1 MKLRIFAL
9 AIAMLMI
16 TAALV
21 GCSSSGNNKAVDYQG
36 EYDVP
41 QPKPL
46 TEEEITLV
54 ALQVTV
60 PENSPYEAHKID
72 YELYTEVS
80 DGSETSLDMKGDE
93 SIDIEAYTEY
103 ANKCNLE
110 DRKVSDAAIEKI
122 VVAVYGKDNYLFKF
136 GGDKKIV
143 LDDGRYGILK
153 TVIVQPLD
161 GNAQESFE
169 ILLTGKEKK

>member
-9 AIAMLMI
+9 ALAMLMLSSV
-16 TAALV
+16 LV
-21 GCSSSGNNKAVDYQG
+21 GCGSSSSRKNPINYEG
-36 EYDVP
+36 YDVP

-46 TEEEITLV
+46 TEEQITLV

-60 PENSPYEAHKID
+60 PENSPYQAHKID

-80 DGSETSLDMKGDE
+80 DGSEVSIDIKGDE
-93 SIDIEAYTEY
+93 SIDAESYSEY
-103 ANKCNLE
+103 CNKCNLE

-122 VVAVYGKDNYLFKF
+122 IISIYGKDNYLFKF
-136 GGDKKIV
+136 GGDKRIL

-153 TVIVQPLD
+153 TVIVNPLD

-169 ILLTGKEKK
+169 VLITGKVK